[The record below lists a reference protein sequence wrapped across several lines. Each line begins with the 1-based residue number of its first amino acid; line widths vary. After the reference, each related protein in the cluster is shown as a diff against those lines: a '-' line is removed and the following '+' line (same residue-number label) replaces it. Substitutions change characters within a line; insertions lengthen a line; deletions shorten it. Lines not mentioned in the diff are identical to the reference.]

1 MTTRTRV
8 PALGA
13 DGWFTLDEEPTLL
26 GRRCTACGTYAF
38 PKVDLGCPNPA
49 CTGTEFD
56 EVPLSRRGTVWSYT
70 DAQYRP
76 PAPYVVPGGAEAE
89 HEPFCIAAVHL
100 EAEGLTIMGQ
110 VVAGVGIDDLRV
122 GTEMEVV
129 VDVLFSDADT
139 DHLVWKWRPVATGA
153 PAGSD
158 DEETGR

>member
-13 DGWFTLDEEPTLL
+13 EGWFTTDDQPTLL
-26 GRRCTACGTYAF
+26 GRRCTSCGTYAF
-38 PKVDLGCPNPA
+38 PKVDFGCPNPS

-76 PAPYVVPGGAEAE
+76 PAPYVVPGEE

-122 GTEMEVV
+122 GAEMELV
-129 VDVLFSDADT
+129 VDVLFTEDDV
-139 DHLVWKWRPVATGA
+139 DHLVWKWSPVTNAS
-153 PAGSD
+153 GSN
-158 DEETGR
+158 EEVA